1 MADVEVCMLTLAELA
16 ASLRDKRVS
25 PVEVTHAYL
34 ERIDALNESL
44 NAYITVTADQ
54 ALAEACRCEQEMLR
68 GDYLGPLHGVPVALK
83 DLYDT
88 AGVPTTAA
96 SKIYAQRVPDEDA
109 TSVARLRAAGA
120 VIIGKTNLH
129 EFAYGVTTDSSY
141 FGPTRNPWDV
151 ARVAGGSSGGSAAAV
166 AAGLCA
172 AATGSDTGGS
182 IRIPAALCGIV
193 GLKPTYGR
201 ISCHGLLPLS
211 WTLDHP
217 GPMARTVHGAAAML
231 TAMAGY
237 DPRDPA
243 SANVPVPNYTAGLR
257 DGVAG
262 LRIGLDPQWALS
274 GVHQEVRV
282 AFQEA
287 LAVLENLGAEIVEVS
302 VPRVAEGMEAA
313 LTILSAEATGIH
325 QEFLRTRPDDY
336 QPDVRARLEHGF
348 DITGMDYARAR
359 RSGELLRRDLALL
372 FQKVDLLATPM
383 CGITAPR
390 IGQREATID
399 GETVPVMAPLTRY
412 TRLFNLTGLPAISV
426 PCGTDFRKP
435 ALSATKGLPDF
446 GSLIGRGL
454 SSKGLPI
461 GLQLVG
467 RAWDEAT
474 VLRAAYAYERESGAR
489 EPGNRGT
496 WPDSL
501 IP

>member
-1 MADVEVCMLTLAELA
+1 MADIELCTIILEEL
-16 ASLRDKRVS
+16 SPLLRDKRIS
-25 PVEVTHAYL
+25 PVEVTQAYL
-34 ERIDALNESL
+34 ESIDAWNETL

-54 ALAEACRCEQEMLR
+54 ALAEARRCEEEILR
-68 GDYLGPLHGVPVALK
+68 GDYRGPLHGVPVALK

-96 SKIYAQRVPDEDA
+96 SKIYAHRVPDEDA

-120 VIIGKTNLH
+120 VILGKTNLH
-129 EFAYGVTTDSSY
+129 EFAYGVTTDSSF

-151 ARVAGGSSGGSAAAV
+151 TRVAGGSSGGSTAAV

-172 AATGSDTGGS
+172 ATTGSDTGGS

-217 GPMARTVHGAAAML
+217 GPMARTVYGAAAML

-243 SANVPVPNYTAGLR
+243 SADVPVPDYTAGLR
-257 DGVAG
+257 HGVAG
-262 LRIGLDPQWALS
+262 LRIGLDSQWALS
-274 GVHQEVRV
+274 GIHQEVRS

-287 LAVLENLGAEIVEVS
+287 LAVLGDLGAEIVEVS
-302 VPRVAEGMEAA
+302 VPRLVEGMEAA
-313 LTILSAEATGIH
+313 LTILMAEATAIH
-325 QEFLRTRPDDY
+325 EEFLRTRPDDY
-336 QPDVRARLEHGF
+336 QPDVRARLEKGF
-348 DITGMDYARAR
+348 DITGPDYARAR
-359 RSGELLRRDLALL
+359 RSGELLRRDLAAL

-390 IGQREATID
+390 IGQREVTID

-412 TRLFNLTGLPAISV
+412 TRVFNLTGLPAISV
-426 PCGTDFRKP
+426 PCGTDFR
-435 ALSATKGLPDF
+435 SLPDF
-446 GSLIGRGL
+446 GSLIGRG
-454 SSKGLPI
+454 SSSERLPI

-474 VLRAAYAYERESGAR
+474 VLRAAYAYERESWVR
-489 EPGNRGT
+489 EPGNGGM
-496 WPDSL
+496 WPD
-501 IP
+501 P